1 MPFCCPT
8 NSIKALTSEENVN
21 DNKGLQQQ
29 QLPAASNVDV
39 MIPQ

>member
-8 NSIKALTSEENVN
+8 NSVKALTSEENVN

-29 QLPAASNVDV
+29 LPAVSNVDV